1 MTRAATPT
9 GTSPRLPR
17 ELWPYLRVVTVAAM
31 VALAVT
37 CWAVPSTG
45 LPILWGLVVPAL
57 PLLWVLVPGLW
68 RNVCPMASVNQI
80 PRRAK
85 FTKART
91 LPPWLERHGYT
102 IGASMFFI
110 AVALRPSLLE
120 SNGPAAALML
130 IGALAIAFVGGT
142 LFRGKSGMC
151 GSVCPLRP
159 TQSVYSRAPS
169 ATVAHA
175 HCRPCVGCTTNCQ
188 DLMPTRSL
196 LADLK
201 SAGRGEPRWVFAG
214 LLPGFIFGFG
224 TIPTGSSFGHTAWFL
239 AAWALFSLGLLTIA
253 DSYTRLGRG
262 RLTAL
267 WGAAA
272 LILFYW
278 TSAPTTAA
286 AIESLGNV
294 ELGAGAVWEARAVV
308 AVLVAIWL
316 VRGLKLAA
324 ADARRDAE
332 VGTDPAQPFGTPLPV
347 LAPEPPRTPLHAI
360 DGADRRGR
368 PDEAGDAVA
377 STRTQAQVIAAAVAA
392 DAPVH
397 ADGGL
402 QVADDHG
409 RAVVASATPIVAGE
423 PPVQIPD
430 RRGPHRSDRTPT
442 IVFWPDGS
450 AVPVPAHEPTIA
462 AAARQVGISL
472 PEGCGTGLCGCDP
485 VYIMSGAEGLAP
497 PGEQERSTIERL
509 GLPSHARLAC
519 ATRVIGD
526 VVVSLEPTAQASD
539 EIQPSAPLKVTPP
552 APAAQAD
559 RRATPPAPSD
569 VQRVVIV
576 GNGVA
581 GITAASHMRRLH
593 PDCSIDIVSRSPH
606 PFYNRI
612 AITRLIHRPQ
622 GLGSLQLMPDRW
634 YEEQRI
640 TQWLNTSA
648 ARIDRDAKELVLGT
662 GQALPYD
669 RLVIASGARWA
680 KPNLPGIQTQG
691 TFGLREAA
699 DAIRIRAYAQSRNVR
714 RAAVLGGGLLGLEV
728 AEALAKLGVEVT
740 VVERADALSAH
751 VLDDEA
757 ARLLRGSMEAAGVKV
772 RLGTSVK
779 ELRGGRKLEALV
791 LDDGELVAAEM
802 AIVCVG
808 IQPLTEIAED
818 AGLEVARGIVV
829 DGQMRTSDPSI
840 LACGDAAEFD
850 GKVGG
855 HWAIGAAQAE
865 VAAVTAFGGTRNFR
879 HTAVPTVLKLDD
891 LSVLSVGDVRR
902 RDGIDVVA
910 ARTNG
915 EERYQVTFMD
925 GARPVGLIA
934 INGGGEVDA
943 IVDSIVHG
951 TPLPEHVD
959 PRGELPGPRILR
971 EVS

>member
-1 MTRAATPT
+1 MSSAAAPP
-9 GTSPRLPR
+9 GRPRLPR
-17 ELWPYLRVVTVAAM
+17 EIWPYLRVVTVSAM
-31 VALAVT
+31 VALAVA
-37 CWAVPSTG
+37 CWAAPATG
-45 LPILWGLVVPAL
+45 LPILWGLVVPGL
-57 PLLWVLVPGLW
+57 PLVWVLVPGLW

-80 PRRAK
+80 PRLAR
-85 FTKART
+85 FTRGRT
-91 LPPWLERHGYT
+91 LPGWLERHGYT
-102 IGASMFFI
+102 IGASLFFI

-120 SNGPAAALML
+120 SSGPAAAIML
-130 IGALAIAFVGGT
+130 VAALAVAFVGGT

-151 GSVCPLRP
+151 GSVCPLRA

-169 ATVAHA
+169 ANVAHA
-175 HCRPCVGCTTNCQ
+175 HCRPCVGCTTNCH

-201 SAGRGEPRWVFAG
+201 STGRGEPRWVFAG
-214 LLPGFIFGFG
+214 LLPGFVFGFG
-224 TIPTGSSFGHTAWFL
+224 TIPTGSSFAHTAWFL

-272 LILFYW
+272 LLLFYW
-278 TSAPTTAA
+278 TSAPTTAT
-286 AIESLGNV
+286 AIEQLASV
-294 ELGAGAVWEARAVV
+294 ELGAGAVWEARGVV

-316 VRGLKLAA
+316 VRGLRLAA

-332 VGTDPAQPFGTPLPV
+332 IGTGPGQPLGMALPV
-347 LAPEPPRTPLHAI
+347 LAPEPRANLQAI
-360 DGADRRGR
+360 DGADRRR
-368 PDEAGDAVA
+368 RNDDAPEGAA
-377 STRTQAQVIAAAVAA
+377 STYTQAQVIAAAVAA
-392 DAPVH
+392 DAPVN
-397 ADGGL
+397 AERGL
-402 QVADDHG
+402 QVADQRGHTM
-409 RAVVASATPIVAGE
+409 VASATPIVAGE

-430 RRGPHRSDRTPT
+430 RRGPNRSDRTPT

-462 AAARQVGISL
+462 AAARQVGIAL

-497 PGEQERSTIERL
+497 PGEQERSTLERL

-526 VVVSLEPTAQASD
+526 VVVSLEPTAESSTD
-539 EIQPSAPLKVTPP
+539 LDLPEPTITVTP
-552 APAAQAD
+552 AAASTE
-559 RRATPPAPSD
+559 RRTMPPAPSD

-640 TQWLNTSA
+640 TQWLNTSV
-648 ARIDRDAKELVLGT
+648 ARIDRDGKEIVLGT

-669 RLVIASGARWA
+669 RLVIATGARWA
-680 KPNLPGIQTQG
+680 KPSIPGIQTQG

-757 ARLLRGSMEAAGVKV
+757 GRLLRGSMESAGVKV
-772 RLGTSVK
+772 RLGATVK

-791 LDDGELVAAEM
+791 LDDGELIAAEM

-818 AGLEVARGIVV
+818 AGLDVARGIVV

-840 LACGDAAEFD
+840 LACGDAAEFE
-850 GKVGG
+850 GQVGG

-865 VAAVTAFGGTRNFR
+865 VAAVTAFGGTRSFR
-879 HTAVPTVLKLDD
+879 QTAVPTVLKLDD

-910 ARTNG
+910 ARTNSD
-915 EERYQVTFMD
+915 ERYQVTFMD

-959 PRGELPGPRILR
+959 PRGELPGPRVLR

>member
-1 MTRAATPT
+1 MTSADSRTATPRFLRE
-9 GTSPRLPR
+9 PWPLLRL
-17 ELWPYLRVVTVAAM
+17 VTVAAM
-31 VALAVT
+31 LALAVT
-37 CWAVPSTG
+37 CWVAPKTG

-57 PLLWVLVPGLW
+57 PLIWMLVPGLW
-68 RNVCPMASVNQI
+68 RNVCPMASVNQV
-80 PRRAK
+80 PRLAG
-85 FTKART
+85 FTRGRM
-91 LPPWLERHGYT
+91 LPAWLERHGYT
-102 IGASMFFI
+102 IGASFFFV

-120 SNGPAAALML
+120 SNGPAAAVLL
-130 IGALAIAFVGGT
+130 VAALGLAFVGGT

-151 GSVCPLRP
+151 GSVCPLRA
-159 TQSVYSRAPS
+159 TQSIYSRAPS

-175 HCRPCVGCTTNCQ
+175 HCRPCVGCTTNCH

-201 SAGRGEPRWVFAG
+201 AVGRSEPRWVFAG
-214 LLPGFIFGFG
+214 LLPGFVFGFG
-224 TIPTGSSFGHTAWFL
+224 TMPAGSSFAHTAWFL

-262 RLTAL
+262 RLSAL

-278 TSAPTTAA
+278 TAAPTTAA
-286 AIESLGNV
+286 AIESLASV
-294 ELGAGAVWEARAVV
+294 DLGAGAVWEARGVV
-308 AVLVAIWL
+308 AILVAIWL

-324 ADARRDAE
+324 QDAARDAE
-332 VGTDPAQPFGTPLPV
+332 IGTGPGQPLGTPLPV
-347 LAPEPPRTPLHAI
+347 LAPEVLRAPLQAI
-360 DGADRRGR
+360 DGAEQQRRAS
-368 PDEAGDAVA
+368 DDDTAA

-392 DAPVH
+392 DAPVN
-397 ADGGL
+397 AENGL
-402 QVADDHG
+402 QVADRRG

-430 RRGPHRSDRTPT
+430 RRGPSRSDRTPT

-485 VYIMSGAEGLAP
+485 VYVMSGAEGLAP
-497 PGEQERSTIERL
+497 PGEQERSTLERL

-526 VVVSLEPTAQASD
+526 VVVSLEPTAESAAD
-539 EIQPSAPLKVTPP
+539 EPEPEPTPLTVR
-552 APAAQAD
+552 PAASAD
-559 RRATPPAPSD
+559 RRAVPPAPSD

-581 GITAASHMRRLH
+581 GVTAASHMRRLH

-648 ARIDRDAKELVLGT
+648 ARINRESKEVVLGT

-669 RLVIASGARWA
+669 RLVVATGARWA
-680 KPNLPGIQTQG
+680 KPTLPGIQTQG
-691 TFGLREAA
+691 TFGLREAS

-757 ARLLRGSMEAAGVKV
+757 GLLLRRSMEAAGVKV
-772 RLGTSVK
+772 RLGATVK

-791 LDDGELVAAEM
+791 LEDGELIAAEM

-818 AGLEVARGIVV
+818 AGLDVGRGIVV
-829 DGQMRTSDPSI
+829 DAQMRTSDPSI
-840 LACGDAAEFD
+840 LACGDAAEFE
-850 GKVGG
+850 GQVGG

-910 ARTNG
+910 ASTNG
-915 EERYQVTFMD
+915 DDRYQVTFMD
-925 GARPVGLIA
+925 GAHPVGLIA

>member
-1 MTRAATPT
+1 M
-9 GTSPRLPR
+9 L
-17 ELWPYLRVVTVAAM
+17 
-31 VALAVT
+31 ALAVT
-37 CWAVPSTG
+37 LWAAPATG

-57 PLLWVLVPGLW
+57 PLVWMLVPGLW

-80 PRRAK
+80 PRLAR
-85 FTKART
+85 FTRGRT
-91 LPPWLERHGYT
+91 LPAWLERHGYT
-102 IGASMFFI
+102 IGASFFFVAI
-110 AVALRPSLLE
+110 ALRPPLLE
-120 SNGPAAALML
+120 SSGPASALL
-130 IGALAIAFVGGT
+130 LLGALAIAFVGGT
-142 LFRGKSGMC
+142 LYRGKSGMC
-151 GSVCPLRP
+151 GSVCPLRA

-169 ATVAHA
+169 ANVAHA

-201 SAGRGEPRWVFAG
+201 ATGRGEPRWVFAG

-224 TIPTGSSFGHTAWFL
+224 TIPTGSAFGHTAWFL

-253 DSYTRLGRG
+253 DSYTSLGRG

-272 LILFYW
+272 LVLFYW
-278 TSAPTTAA
+278 TAAPTTAA
-286 AIESLGNV
+286 AIETLASV
-294 ELGAGAVWEARAVV
+294 ELGRGAVWEARGVV

-324 ADARRDAE
+324 AEERRDTE
-332 VGTDPAQPFGTPLPV
+332 IGTGPGQPLGTPLPV
-347 LAPEPPRTPLHAI
+347 LAPEVARANFQTI
-360 DGADRRGR
+360 DGADRRR
-368 PDEAGDAVA
+368 PAADGGGSA
-377 STRTQAQVIAAAVAA
+377 STGTQAQVIASAVAA

-402 QVADDHG
+402 QVADG
-409 RAVVASATPIVAGE
+409 RGHAVVASATPIVAGE

-430 RRGPHRSDRTPT
+430 RRGPNRSDRVPT

-526 VVVSLEPTAQASD
+526 VVVSLEPTAESADDAS
-539 EIQPSAPLKVTPP
+539 PKAP
-552 APAAQAD
+552 APAIVVQPPAVIEA
-559 RRATPPAPSD
+559 RATPPAPTD

-581 GITAASHMRRLH
+581 GVTAASHMRRLH

-648 ARIDRDAKELVLGT
+648 ARIDRDGKEVVLGT

-669 RLVIASGARWA
+669 RLVIATGARWA

-757 ARLLRGSMEAAGVKV
+757 GRLLRGSMESAGVKV
-772 RLGTSVK
+772 RLGVSVK

-791 LDDGELVAAEM
+791 LDDGELIAAEM

-829 DGQMRTSDPSI
+829 DAQMRTSDPSI
-840 LACGDAAEFD
+840 LACGDAAEFE

-891 LSVLSVGDVRR
+891 LSVLSVGDVRH
-902 RDGIDVVA
+902 RDGIDIVA

-915 EERYQVTFMD
+915 ESRYQVTFMD